1 MKKVT
6 YAIALVVVS
15 AILWACTKDLEND
28 VPVRRLDMAALQVDY
43 TDLINKAA
51 FGGWPMPAT
60 NNARVALGRALFYD
74 NKLSLNNTVSCGS
87 CHKQQFGFAD
97 NVAFSDGF
105 KGVNALRNSQ
115 PITNITSFSGTLFWD
130 GRADSLGQL
139 VTMPISNHI
148 EMGFERIEN
157 LPAKLEATDYYP
169 QLFQAAFGSPDVT
182 VQRLGSALRDFIF
195 ILTSRDTRFEQLSN
209 ANFAGN
215 TAINIWTPPPT
226 GLTGFER
233 IGFDIFVGKG
243 QCANCHSGNN
253 LEGWDAANTGLEL
266 NYTDK
271 GVGAINPNMP
281 EGTFRIPAL
290 RNIALTAP
298 YMHDG
303 RFKSLEEVIDFYDNG
318 VQAHK
323 DLDWRL
329 RDGFSGGFFGGPLE
343 GDFSLGPNGQ
353 PIITDENGN
362 PIATKP
368 RKLNLTPLEKKGLKA
383 FLETLTD
390 YSFITEQR
398 YSNPFRAN

>member
-15 AILWACTKDLEND
+15 AILWSCTKDLDNSN
-28 VPVRRLDMAALQVDY
+28 VPSRRLDMSTLKVDY

-51 FGGWPMPAT
+51 FGGWSMPTT

-105 KGVNALRNSQ
+105 KGINALRNSQ
-115 PITNITSFSGTLFWD
+115 PINNITSFSGSLFWD

-148 EMGFERIEN
+148 EMGFEHLSN
-157 LPAKLEATDYYP
+157 LPAKLQATDYYP
-169 QLFQAAFGSPDVT
+169 ALFEEAYGTPIIT
-182 VQRLGSALRDFIF
+182 VNNIGSALRDFIF
-195 ILTSRDTRFEQLSN
+195 IITSRNSRFEQLSN
-209 ANFAGN
+209 AQFAGN
-215 TAINIWTPPPT
+215 TAINIWNGPPP

-233 IGFDIFVGKG
+233 IGFDIFTGKG
-243 QCANCHSGNN
+243 QCSSCHSGNS

-266 NYTDK
+266 NYADK
-271 GVGAINPNMP
+271 GVGAINNSMP
-281 EGTFRIPAL
+281 EGSFRVPAL

-303 RFKSLEEVIDFYDNG
+303 RFKTLDEVVDFYDHG

-323 DLDWRL
+323 DLDYRM
-329 RDGFSGGFFGGPLE
+329 RDGFTGGFFGGPFE
-343 GDFSLGPNGQ
+343 GDGGIVVPPNGN
-353 PIITDENGN
+353 NGQTN
-362 PIATKP
+362 GTIVP
-368 RKLNLTPLEKKGLKA
+368 RKLNLTPLEKKGLIA
-383 FLETLTD
+383 FLNTLTD
-390 YSFITEQR
+390 YSMVTEQR
-398 YSNPFRAN
+398 YSNPFRAQ

>member
-1 MKKVT
+1 MKKIT

-15 AILWACTKDLEND
+15 AILWACTKDVDNNTEG
-28 VPVRRLDMAALQVDY
+28 RRLDMATLKVDY

-51 FGGWPMPAT
+51 FGGWNMPNT

-105 KGVNALRNSQ
+105 KGVNAERNSQ
-115 PITNITSFSGTLFWD
+115 PINNITSFSGSLFWD

-148 EMGFERIEN
+148 EMGFEKIEN
-157 LPAKLEATDYYP
+157 LPAKLQVTDYYP
-169 QLFQAAFGSPDVT
+169 QLFEEAYGTPDVS
-182 VQRLGSALRDFIF
+182 VQRIGTALRDFIF
-195 ILTSRDTRFEQLSN
+195 ILTSRNTRFEELSGPAF
-209 ANFAGN
+209 ANSG
-215 TAINIWTPPPT
+215 INIWSVPPT

-243 QCANCHSGNN
+243 QCANCHSGNS

-271 GVGAINPNMP
+271 GAGAIKPGMP
-281 EGTFRIPAL
+281 EGSFRIPQL
-290 RNIALTAP
+290 RNIAITAP

-303 RFKSLEEVIDFYDNG
+303 RFKTLEEVIDFYNDG
-318 VQAHK
+318 VKPHK
-323 DLDWRL
+323 ELDYRL
-329 RDGFSGGFFGGPLE
+329 RDGFGGGIFGPFE
-343 GDFSLGPNGQ
+343 GDLLVGPNGQ

-362 PIATKP
+362 PIATPP
-368 RKLNLTPLEKKGLKA
+368 RRLNLTPLEKKSLKA